1 MQDLRALALHELG
14 SQLSKDNIVAE
25 IFTHFTSQYV
35 FTSSSVA
42 MLNLL
47 CNRYDDVRE
56 LEVRVL
62 KEHWA
67 ELKGT
72 VEMSDMLKKV
82 VRCNMPH
89 ATAIM
94 GALW

>member
-1 MQDLRALALHELG
+1 M
-14 SQLSKDNIVAE
+14 
-25 IFTHFTSQYV
+25 
-35 FTSSSVA
+35 
-42 MLNLL
+42 
-47 CNRYDDVRE
+47 RE

-72 VEMSDMLKKV
+72 VQMSDMLKKV
-82 VRCNMPH
+82 VRCNMAH